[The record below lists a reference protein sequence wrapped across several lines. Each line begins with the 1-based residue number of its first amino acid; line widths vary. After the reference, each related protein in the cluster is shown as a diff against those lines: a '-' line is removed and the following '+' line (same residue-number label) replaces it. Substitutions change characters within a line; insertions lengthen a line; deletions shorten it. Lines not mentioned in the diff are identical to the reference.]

1 MKRAA
6 LLLAPLAALAGCGN
20 PGGDLIAIEKR
31 QGGAVIKL
39 VVTDDGR
46 GSCGGGEL
54 QRLESDR
61 LLDAR
66 EVEREMEALP
76 GERASYA
83 GLPGASSYRAVMRDA
98 TVTWAEGAKGAPPV
112 INKATALAY
121 RLDRALCPHVAGVA
135 P

>member
-1 MKRAA
+1 LSKAA
-6 LLLAPLAALAGCGN
+6 PALIAAAFLAACGN

-31 QGGAVIKL
+31 QGGAVTKL
-39 VVTDDGR
+39 LVTDDGR

-54 QRLESDR
+54 KRLESDR
-61 LLDAR
+61 LLEAR

-76 GERASYA
+76 GERAAYA

-98 TVTWAEGAKGAPPV
+98 TVTWVEGGKGVPPV
-112 INKATALAY
+112 IDKATALAY
-121 RLDRALCPHVAGVA
+121 RLDRELCPHVAGVA